1 MIGRLGQVQILHKVN
16 EPPLT
21 QIKDNRM
28 NNFQKFF
35 IWFGLSLLMAMII
48 WQSGEF
54 IGEYIEI
61 GLGGYFILVL
71 FISIVMGIEIFQD
84 KDKDKKKD
92 RKS

>member
-1 MIGRLGQVQILHKVN
+1 
-16 EPPLT
+16 
-21 QIKDNRM
+21 M
-28 NNFQKFF
+28 NNFQKIF
-35 IWFGLSLLMAMII
+35 IWFGLSLLTAFVL
-48 WQSGEF
+48 WESQDF
-54 IGEYIEI
+54 IVEYIEI